1 MTEAE
6 GLRPLVL
13 DLVEWAADAIRTYA
27 QAMEAW
33 RTSCPRLP
41 VWETALDAGYIR
53 RGWRPAEGSVIE
65 PTDAGLLFLMTY
77 GRRAQSPAVA

>member
-6 GLRPLVL
+6 RLRPLVL
-13 DLVEWAADAIRTYA
+13 DLVEWAADATRTYA

-33 RTSCPRLP
+33 GTSCPRLP
-41 VWETALDAGYIR
+41 VWETALDAGYLR

-65 PTDAGLLFLMTY
+65 ATDAGRLFLITH
-77 GRRAQSPAVA
+77 GRRAQALEVA